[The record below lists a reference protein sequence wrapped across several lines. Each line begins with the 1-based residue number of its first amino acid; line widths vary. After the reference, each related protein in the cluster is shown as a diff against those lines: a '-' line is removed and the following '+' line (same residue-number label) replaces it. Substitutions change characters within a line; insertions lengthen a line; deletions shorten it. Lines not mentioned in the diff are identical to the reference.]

1 MFFRNLFFYTLP
13 EISAVTD
20 EALESALEA
29 AVLKPVGGLAMQSR
43 GFVPPLGESGAL
55 LQRIESSLWLCLGGE
70 DRILP
75 AAVVQR
81 ECQLKIAELEQAKG
95 HPLGKRARAQLKQET
110 LDTLMPR
117 AFVKPSRVNAVINR
131 KRGFIAIDTSSAK
144 AAEALV
150 SKLREALGSFPALP
164 LQAEQAPRSILT
176 QFLLG
181 QELPEHWHLGEECE
195 LQDPAE
201 KGALVKCLRHDLA
214 SDEVLSHLNAGKQ
227 VSRLAILCDANL
239 AFVLG
244 EDLILRKFKLLAG
257 AVDGI
262 ENSPA
267 ESLQD
272 ELMARFALFGAEL
285 DAFYPSFARAM
296 KLQAASPQSL
306 AA

>member
-1 MFFRNLFFYTLP
+1 
-13 EISAVTD
+13 
-20 EALESALEA
+20 
-29 AVLKPVGGLAMQSR
+29 
-43 GFVPPLGESGAL
+43 
-55 LQRIESSLWLCLGGE
+55 
-70 DRILP
+70 
-75 AAVVQR
+75 
-81 ECQLKIAELEQAKG
+81 
-95 HPLGKRARAQLKQET
+95 
-110 LDTLMPR
+110 
-117 AFVKPSRVNAVINR
+117 
-131 KRGFIAIDTSSAK
+131 
-144 AAEALV
+144 
-150 SKLREALGSFPALP
+150 
-164 LQAEQAPRSILT
+164 
-176 QFLLG
+176 
-181 QELPEHWHLGEECE
+181 
-195 LQDPAE
+195 
-201 KGALVKCLRHDLA
+201 LVKCLRHDLA

-227 VSRLAILCDANL
+227 VSRLAILFDANL

>member
-1 MFFRNLFFYTLP
+1 M
-13 EISAVTD
+13 
-20 EALESALEA
+20 
-29 AVLKPVGGLAMQSR
+29 
-43 GFVPPLGESGAL
+43 
-55 LQRIESSLWLCLGGE
+55 
-70 DRILP
+70 ILP
-75 AAVVQR
+75 L
-81 ECQLKIAELEQAKG
+81 LKTAM
-95 HPLGKRARAQLKQET
+95 R
-110 LDTLMPR
+110 
-117 AFVKPSRVNAVINR
+117 F
-131 KRGFIAIDTSSAK
+131 AIDSASLK
-144 AAEALV
+144 TAEALLN
-150 SKLREALGSFPALP
+150 KLREALGSLPALP
-164 LQAEQAPRSILT
+164 LQAGQAPRGILT

-181 QELPEHWHLGEECE
+181 QSLPDGWFVGEECE
-195 LQDPAE
+195 LSDPAE
-201 KGALVKCLRHDLA
+201 RGALVKCLRHDLA

-227 VSRLAILCDANL
+227 VSRLAFLFDANL

-296 KLQAASPQSL
+296 KLQAAGPQAL